1 MNKLQNTTE
10 FQKIVNIEDL
20 QKKTAKNSRTQK
32 REVTDMN
39 KLQNTATG
47 DKERVIKMLEKV
59 NKMKQDKEDVQELP
73 EIQPQD
79 KVVKLCKRDGYY
91 LNMMGIAD
99 RATKRMKGYKL
110 FLSDDTGVTYIGSDN
125 GLVISK
131 ERLMEADNNNIM
143 NCIRQFQVNFNENDV
158 KDAYTRAKRFAEIN
172 KVVFSD
178 NMDKN
183 ITEAYQDVVRYVLDI
198 VKEENNTNTYKYDE
212 VSKVVSISAKKMQE
226 VLDMVAPNFKKI
238 EFCKRLRELQFKEDV
253 EIIISNRSGKKGY
266 GYNETGNKMYY
277 KFRIIDR
284 LMKAGA

>member
-1 MNKLQNTTE
+1 
-10 FQKIVNIEDL
+10 
-20 QKKTAKNSRTQK
+20 
-32 REVTDMN
+32 
-39 KLQNTATG
+39 
-47 DKERVIKMLEKV
+47 
-59 NKMKQDKEDVQELP
+59 
-73 EIQPQD
+73 
-79 KVVKLCKRDGYY
+79 
-91 LNMMGIAD
+91 
-99 RATKRMKGYKL
+99 MKGYKL

-238 EFCKRLRELQFKEDV
+238 EFCKRLSELQFKEDV

>member
-110 FLSDDTGVTYIGSDN
+110 FLSDDTGVSYIGSDN

-238 EFCKRLRELQFKEDV
+238 EFCKRLSELQFKEDV